1 MDVSL
6 QRNVAVEALDVVQGV
21 VGQICRERR
30 RRRREERGGMTR
42 WVKAGEGASALI
54 PRYAGLTLEPFCE
67 TNGTYLDTK
76 PALGAA

>member
-1 MDVSL
+1 
-6 QRNVAVEALDVVQGV
+6 
-21 VGQICRERR
+21 
-30 RRRREERGGMTR
+30 MTR
-42 WVKAGEGASALI
+42 WVKAGEGACELI